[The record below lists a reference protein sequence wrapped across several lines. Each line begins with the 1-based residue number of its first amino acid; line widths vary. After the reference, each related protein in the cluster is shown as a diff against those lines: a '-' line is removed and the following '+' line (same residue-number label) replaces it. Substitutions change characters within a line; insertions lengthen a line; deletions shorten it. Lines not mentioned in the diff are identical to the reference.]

1 MQVECVSR
9 VCVDSRGQDV
19 CQHRGLNS
27 ELAVIPLSVNGPPA
41 SNIHTNHWPTN
52 KPTESSNISPN
63 ITCSLSPDH
72 HTASWHLANLGRFKR
87 SRWKHCSFHVMTD
100 RMIWVY
106 ISFCHN
112 KTPRTTRDWAVRQAL
127 CKPDMGHCLIAAG
140 WSICIKG
147 LGWTK
152 IKQPPVQFKGPIC
165 WIKTSHILLFTAVC
179 RMWYAQKLEDKKST
193 YRSAN
198 VQLLDLQDW
207 KHPIS
212 MTETYKHILLT
223 VICHLITQLL
233 MGQLFITLNS
243 CWSSAILFLQ
253 KARNEKWG

>member
-19 CQHRGLNS
+19 CQRRGLNS

-52 KPTESSNISPN
+52 KPTESFNISPN

-87 SRWKHCSFHVMTD
+87 SRWKHGSFHVVTD
-100 RMIWVY
+100 RMIWDY
-106 ISFCHN
+106 ISQNTQDHSRLSLDRHCVN
-112 KTPRTTRDWAVRQAL
+112 LTWDIV
-127 CKPDMGHCLIAAG
+127 CLIAAG
-140 WSICIKG
+140 WSICTKG
-147 LGWTK
+147 LGWAK
-152 IKQPPVQFKGPIC
+152 MKQPPVQFKGPIC
-165 WIKTSHILLFTAVC
+165 WLKISHTFCLLLLFVT
-179 RMWYAQKLEDKKST
+179 MWYDQKLEDKEST

-207 KHPIS
+207 KHPIG

-223 VICHLITQLL
+223 VLCPLITQLL
-233 MGQLFITLNS
+233 MVQYFIP
-243 CWSSAILFLQ
+243 
-253 KARNEKWG
+253 